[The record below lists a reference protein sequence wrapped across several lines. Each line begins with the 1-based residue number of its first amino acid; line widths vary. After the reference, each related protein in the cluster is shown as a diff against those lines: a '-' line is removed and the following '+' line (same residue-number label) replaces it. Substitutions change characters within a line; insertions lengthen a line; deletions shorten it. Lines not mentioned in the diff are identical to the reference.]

1 MTSSS
6 RPTNGR
12 KSSSRRATAR
22 KTTSRKVSNRKV
34 LRKPK
39 SRRREKKHQAKTS
52 VEYNL
57 LITAT
62 LMLLAIGAVMV
73 FSASSTTSILN
84 DGGLADSTFYLKR
97 TLMVAAL
104 GLVLMHLAARYN
116 LLRFRE
122 KTPAFLGFCFI
133 LLLAVL
139 VVGTPINGTKG
150 WLVAGPIQIQPAEF
164 MKLGLVLYGAHLF
177 ADRPDRLENVREL
190 KPYLL
195 MTLAA
200 CGLMMLQPDMGTT
213 MIVVFAVGITLFVAG
228 ARPRDLAL
236 IGGTVTTVAMF
247 LAILAPYRRDRL
259 LTFLHPASD
268 VSGSGFQ
275 IIQAKIAIGSGGLS
289 GVGIG
294 NGVQKAF
301 YLPEAHTDMISAVIG
316 EEFGLIGI
324 VAIVVIFGL
333 FGYAGFQIAK
343 NAKDDYGRIL
353 ASGLTGLILV
363 QASLNLYAVMGMA
376 PLTGVPLPLVSY
388 GNNSLIV
395 SLIAIGLILNVARG
409 GRAATARVS
418 HPHRGPG
425 EAAKLRL
432 LEGGRDRQPS
442 RRTAGSAQSRHSGGR
457 YGGTRGPGRSRS
469 RRA

>member
-1 MTSSS
+1 MASASHRSS
-6 RPTNGR
+6 RGR
-12 KSSSRRATAR
+12 GKSQPKRA
-22 KTTSRKVSNRKV
+22 

-39 SRRREKKHQAKTS
+39 SRRRKKVQARTS

-73 FSASSTTSILN
+73 FSASSTTSILS

-104 GLVLMHLAARYN
+104 GLVLMHFAARRN
-116 LLRFRE
+116 LLNFRE
-122 KTPAFLGFCFI
+122 KTPLFLGFCFF
-133 LLLAVL
+133 LLFAVL
-139 VVGTPINGTKG
+139 AVGTPINGTKG
-150 WLVAGPIQIQPAEF
+150 WLVAGPIQVQPAEF

-177 ADRPDRLENVREL
+177 ADRPDRVDNVREL
-190 KPYLL
+190 GPYLL
-195 MTLAA
+195 MTLGA
-200 CGLMMLQPDMGTT
+200 CFLMMMQPDMGTT

-228 ARPRDLAL
+228 ARPRDMAL
-236 IGGTVTTVAMF
+236 LGGVVVTGAMF
-247 LAILAPYRRDRL
+247 LALLAPYRRDRL
-259 LTFLHPASD
+259 LTFLHPESD
-268 VSGSGFQ
+268 VTGNGFQ
-275 IIQAKIAIGSGGLS
+275 IIQAKIAIGSGGLD

-324 VAIVVIFGL
+324 IAIVVIFGI

-343 NAKDDYGRIL
+343 NAKDEYGRIL
-353 ASGLTGLILV
+353 AASLTGLILV
-363 QASLNLYAVMGMA
+363 QASLNLYAVLGMA

-418 HPHRGPG
+418 HPRRGPG